1 MRRMLVVLA
10 GVAVLQAGCSST
22 REYRAE
28 PQAYARA
35 EAEAAAG
42 EKAIVPV
49 EAEGGRRTAVRFD
62 SIRYVEDSL
71 DERLHRLHV
80 EDQRAQL
87 RGASLVA
94 LGTSL
99 GIGTAILVLGGSG
112 NDDAWDGSA
121 RLGYAVGAVV
131 VGALVAIPLAAV
143 GEAKG
148 GPEVG
153 D

>member
-1 MRRMLVVLA
+1 M
-10 GVAVLQAGCSST
+10 
-22 REYRAE
+22 
-28 PQAYARA
+28 
-35 EAEAAAG
+35 
-42 EKAIVPV
+42 PV
-49 EAEGGRRTAVRFD
+49 EAEDGRHTAVRFD
-62 SIRYVEDSL
+62 SIRYVEDTL

-99 GIGTAILVLGGSG
+99 GIGTAILVLGGSR
-112 NDDAWDGSA
+112 DEDAWGGSI

-131 VGALVAIPLAAV
+131 VGALVAIPLAAI

-148 GPEVG
+148 GPEV
-153 D
+153 DD